1 MKEVKDNMKI
11 LQYILIVFLMLFSPK
26 EILAQKDS
34 IALQREARKLLRQ
47 GNDLYNK
54 KQFTDASVA
63 YQKSLAN
70 NTKYDKASYNLGN
83 ALYENNNFKEAV
95 PQYELTAETA
105 KDKFTKAEAYHNIG
119 NAMMEQKQYQPAVDA
134 YKNSLRNN
142 PNDDETRYNLAVA
155 QSLLEKENQDNKDDK
170 NKDNKDKKDQD
181 KKDKDDKKEGDDKD
195 KNKDKDKDQKDQKD
209 KDGKG
214 DDENDKN
221 KDPKKDEKK
230 EQEKPKPQPGK
241 MSPEQVKQLLES
253 LNNEEK
259 KTQKKMNAQKAK
271 GKKVKQEKD
280 W

>member
-83 ALYENNNFKEAV
+83 AFYENNNFKEAV

-119 NAMMEQKQYQPAVDA
+119 NAMMEQKQYQLAVDA

-170 NKDNKDKKDQD
+170 NKDNKDNKDKDQ
-181 KKDKDDKKEGDDKD
+181 KDKDDKKDGEDKD
-195 KNKDKDKDQKDQKD
+195 KNKDKKDEKNEKE

-214 DDENDKN
+214 DNEKDKN

-230 EQEKPKPQPGK
+230 EQEKPKPQKGK

-271 GKKVKQEKD
+271 GEKVKQEKD

>member
-83 ALYENNNFKEAV
+83 AFYENNNFKEAV

-170 NKDNKDKKDQD
+170 NKDNKDN
-181 KKDKDDKKEGDDKD
+181 KDKDQKDKDEKKDGDDKD
-195 KNKDKDKDQKDQKD
+195 KNKDKKDEKNEKD

-214 DDENDKN
+214 DDEKDKN

-230 EQEKPKPQPGK
+230 EQEKPKPQKGK

-271 GKKVKQEKD
+271 GEKVKQEKD